1 MEIVH
6 LEGAED
12 TPKIILDKKN
22 GIFEISGRSLLED
35 SAGFYRPVLDWIVAY
50 AAEPN
55 PATEFVFKLE
65 YLNSAS
71 SKQIL
76 NMLSVLEVIKGMKII
91 WYFHEDEEDMEEIG
105 EDFSALVKIPFEFK
119 TY

>member
-1 MEIVH
+1 MRELNIQEQE
-6 LEGAED
+6 LRYTNLKLA
-12 TPKIILDKKN
+12 IY
-22 GIFEISGRSLLED
+22 SLSSCL
-35 SAGFYRPVLDWIVAY
+35 
-50 AAEPN
+50 
-55 PATEFVFKLE
+55 KLE

-76 NMLSVLEVIKGMKII
+76 DMLSVLEDIKGMKII